1 MNPEILTDTVLEWF
15 STLSYEYMILHI
27 IVCYGLYYSKN
38 MIWIVQRFSPIK
50 KKGISRGVWLAGGML
65 ALLEVLRFV
74 PFAIENSV
82 SITESVDKVISIFH
96 SYILIQVFVDPI
108 VIFLHKWIDVLHNTT
123 KKID

>member
-1 MNPEILTDTVLEWF
+1 
-15 STLSYEYMILHI
+15 
-27 IVCYGLYYSKN
+27 